1 VEVLL
6 FREWDNPKDE
16 ERRKKYAELT
26 NDTAL
31 RERFEKLGVI
41 KSMKGWADGT
51 GHIISLWEFE
61 SMEDF
66 TKLWN
71 DMEFQRG
78 LVRGYRVVDNL
89 RIRICRPSTLH
100 PVTLEKIE
108 R

>member
-16 ERRKKYAELT
+16 ERRKKYAEIT
-26 NDTAL
+26 RDTAM
-31 RERFEKLGVI
+31 RERFEKLGNI
-41 KSMKGWADGT
+41 KSIMGWADGT

-66 TKLWN
+66 AKLWN
-71 DMEFQRG
+71 DIEFQRG
-78 LVRGYRVVDNL
+78 HVRFYRVVDNF
-89 RIRICRPSTLH
+89 RIRICRPAALH
-100 PVTLEKIE
+100 PITLEKIE